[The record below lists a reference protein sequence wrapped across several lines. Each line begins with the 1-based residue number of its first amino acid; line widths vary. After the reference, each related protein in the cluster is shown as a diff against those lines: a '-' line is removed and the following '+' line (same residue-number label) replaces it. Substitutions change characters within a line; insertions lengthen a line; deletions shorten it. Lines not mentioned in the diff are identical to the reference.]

1 MKNQL
6 HKHLLFAV
14 ILLVGCLLC
23 ACGESSSGSIVQQ
36 RRGTGKAF
44 VQLEEA
50 ETEELM
56 DEEEAKVDPISQ
68 LYLVGTIDT
77 QSRTI
82 ELLSYV
88 NGKSYSFSYQVQ
100 TQFLDKYGNHTSYES
115 FHPGEV
121 VEIDASFD
129 TLELNEIKE
138 SDQVFRQSDVRS
150 FSIDEEEQSIVVGQT
165 KYRYSSRLRI
175 FSGDDIISAKE
186 LIEGDEI
193 WISGIDKEIVSIQVT
208 KGHGELALSNTELF
222 DGSFICVGSEI
233 FKEVEPNMKI
243 IVPEGTYL
251 VTVANQGYGGSREVL
266 IKRNETTTLS
276 LEELKGEGPKI
287 CRITFLVSV
296 DDAVLKIDGKTTDF
310 SNPVEVTYGVH
321 TISVGA
327 EGYDEVSEK
336 LVVNSKEAEIEI
348 GLTASKEEPTN
359 TPVSA
364 APATENNNNSSN
376 NSNDNSNNNTDSS
389 TNTGNNSDSSQ
400 TDYLTTLYNLLTS
413 SGSDDSDEEGSVVTD
428 LNTLVDQ

>member
-6 HKHLLFAV
+6 HKHLLCAV

-23 ACGESSSGSIVQQ
+23 ACGESNSGSIVQQ

-138 SDQVFRQSDVRS
+138 TDQVFRQ
-150 FSIDEEEQSIVVGQT
+150 
-165 KYRYSSRLRI
+165 
-175 FSGDDIISAKE
+175 
-186 LIEGDEI
+186 
-193 WISGIDKEIVSIQVT
+193 
-208 KGHGELALSNTELF
+208 
-222 DGSFICVGSEI
+222 
-233 FKEVEPNMKI
+233 
-243 IVPEGTYL
+243 
-251 VTVANQGYGGSREVL
+251 
-266 IKRNETTTLS
+266 
-276 LEELKGEGPKI
+276 
-287 CRITFLVSV
+287 
-296 DDAVLKIDGKTTDF
+296 
-310 SNPVEVTYGVH
+310 
-321 TISVGA
+321 
-327 EGYDEVSEK
+327 
-336 LVVNSKEAEIEI
+336 
-348 GLTASKEEPTN
+348 
-359 TPVSA
+359 
-364 APATENNNNSSN
+364 
-376 NSNDNSNNNTDSS
+376 
-389 TNTGNNSDSSQ
+389 
-400 TDYLTTLYNLLTS
+400 
-413 SGSDDSDEEGSVVTD
+413 
-428 LNTLVDQ
+428 